1 MKQRFQQSLLLM
13 LLMLVGV
20 PLGVWADREVL
31 QPQFGKQV
39 ITVASDEVITF
50 KDPKG
55 DTDYTGTT
63 AENAQSLTVFQP
75 AEEGMSVQITFESM
89 NMGGQNSYYSFANV
103 YSGNPDAD
111 DTFVWAT
118 TTGEVSSSYS
128 ESLLP
133 AGNILRAYPNERNK
147 TYTDETYISAAADGS
162 LSVGFAYR
170 YAYSCTGWVAKV
182 KVVKLENMTITGAG
196 SNYEGIGGTLT
207 SKQNVALANA
217 YVTATG
223 VMNPD
228 NVTGIYFTMT
238 QNEGVVDPTALK
250 LFKGDT
256 QLDATCSV
264 VGGTTT
270 DYMFTL
276 NEAPADGTTTF
287 TIKGDILGTA
297 AVGAKVQV
305 DVTKV
310 TTVAQT
316 EGIAPFA
323 AASSVVIENPALV
336 IMTATPQTITVSETP
351 LQFYDEGGKDG
362 GIVSKT
368 NGQVT
373 FLSGVEGQKVMVNF
387 TVNQIW
393 HGSLYNQELR
403 IYSGTEVNAANL
415 IKTLQQGETGIVR
428 STADDGSLTV
438 VLFSDASNDIAAD
451 GFEAEVSLFTPQPMD
466 FNGLT
471 AVAASTETVAAGDEG
486 QDMLTVTVK
495 ALNTEPAMQ
504 VTKMAFSAGE
514 NFALAT
520 KAELYFGSA
529 KVGEAVVEGSSFDI
543 TLTAPQTLAEG
554 DNLFTLK
561 YTISDEALN
570 DQTVSAQL
578 VSVTA
583 LVNNVEKTEAATAD
597 AVTRTVKNIAIS
609 HANQGTVTKTV
620 NGSIAFTHKAKSEY
634 STQYEAG
641 TDDRINVF
649 KPKHEGYVTQ
659 IEFSEFAIYYY
670 SYSPSS
676 CAKFTIYNG
685 TGTAG
690 EVLWTVNSK
699 DDYTTGPGRVIR
711 STAADGSLTVVFNPN
726 NSYSTANGFKATVS
740 EYLMKNMAV
749 AAVEAAQAS
758 TADASIGAADQDL
771 LTVNVKTDGS
781 LNALTLSGM
790 KLNLKGTEANLAKVS
805 IWQDDTKLGEAAAAT
820 EVDVTFGEAVT
831 LAEGDNLFTVKA
843 DINADAE
850 ENATIDASLVSVHVG
865 TADVAATAGDPEG
878 TRTLKNQVL
887 MTEGDHG
894 TLALGLGKTVA
905 IYDDGG
911 AEGDGADGVE
921 ATLTLAPTGEADCL
935 KLTDLG
941 ISFAYTAHLYI
952 YKGGEV
958 NDDNQ
963 IVDLTGS
970 SAKFEPIV
978 TDADFDGGK
987 LTLKY
992 VGKGSYTRPNF
1003 AVQAEGYKKSDV
1015 VVTAVSAEDIS
1026 VSEVLKGQ
1034 TDVKMLK
1041 IAVEA
1046 KGELA
1051 PAVITAFDIDGIN
1064 GEALEAYHIYQTGT
1078 TTTFSANNEF
1088 SESYSITNSGTYYFW
1103 LTYDVKATAEVG
1115 QTAEAVLNSITVN
1128 GNVIEAATD
1137 IADITVASGKSGTYT
1152 VGANADY
1159 ATIQDAIDDFGTL
1172 GMEGPV
1178 VLKIKA
1184 GEYNEK
1190 VRIPYIKGMGAT
1202 NTLTIES
1209 ESGERDVK
1217 IYHNQYTTAGYSDDQ
1232 HKKDYGVI
1240 TLYEASY
1247 VTLKNLEV
1255 TTTDKAYKAVVMV
1268 KDESRHVTIDNCYL
1282 HAPACTA
1289 SSGEDVCLVGHTI
1302 IDEENKNNDYLTVK
1316 NCLLEGGKMGISMGG
1331 TNYVA
1336 LPKEVGGIIEGNTF
1350 KNNAQKA
1357 IYVMDELGVK
1367 IKNNTIII
1375 EADAPTKM
1383 SVGILDMQL
1392 RDEYAEATEITGN
1405 IFNVAPSTYVSV
1417 MNLRQMEGTSEAP
1430 VLIANN
1436 IINLASLNASY
1447 AAIKF
1452 NSASTR
1458 NVNVAHNTIRMTG
1471 DNGGAAFWAS
1481 STLGDGYGNINVV
1494 NNIIQNET
1502 SGYAVNLYNDGN
1514 LGTDKINFQNN
1525 LMYTAGETFYRA
1537 SSGTSGDFAS
1547 FVEKTGATAC
1557 INKQAQFVSDDVLE
1571 PSATLDGDLLKA
1583 VKLSYVATD
1592 IQGTVRPEEN
1602 ISIGAYEYDPDITR
1616 VPVVAEGYPKAVA
1629 TAFNEAMI
1637 TVKAD
1642 MNGKA
1647 YIMVLTADAE
1657 APAAEALKET
1667 TYTTTLNKDAEASL
1681 KIDTLQEQTAYKAY
1695 VLVESTRGNATEV
1708 LTTETF
1714 TTPLEPIEL
1723 TIACTEPVTTVA
1735 SGTET
1740 ALKVMVASGRAPYTV
1755 TWLNSKHEA
1764 VGEPVETSLEGEEIV
1779 LNITPAQSGDY
1790 YVTIKDAQQFEAK
1803 DTCRIIVT
1811 GEALVADFENLYL
1824 AENSHW
1830 RGPDT
1835 KGEIEEGLYGDD
1847 QYQGSFLSGSYKFSN
1862 NYSIDWGSWSG
1873 FSYSNHTGTT
1883 FASYATDQWNSCV
1896 GKGYNDSENYA
1907 VFFEDAY
1914 APMTVSVLNNPEGEQ
1929 LSGFYITNAAVTV
1942 NSILNGD
1949 GQTGEKDANG
1959 NSVAGDQGFYQSDY
1973 LKLIITADDDDNR
1986 TIEYYL
1992 ADYRN
1997 ENADEHYYVN
2007 DWQWVDLSSLG
2018 TVKELSF
2025 HLEAS
2030 RSNAWGYTTPLYFC
2044 MDDFNGE
2051 APVVPTL
2058 AVADFENIE
2067 IEMESHMSISTED
2080 DDERTS
2086 FQSGSFEFATG
2097 CMSDYDYWYWF
2108 GYANQTDNTYTT
2120 LVDQWKNIVGGGH
2133 NSANYGVAYAAEF
2146 NGPCYATITGS
2157 DEGFEVPGFY
2167 ITNSAYAYTS
2177 ITGGDPYAKKFGEG
2191 DWFKLTITGYD
2202 AAGAETGT
2210 VDYYLADLRDV
2221 NNAYVVNSWRYVDLS
2236 SLGKVKKLGFALTSS
2251 DNGTYGMNTPAY
2263 FCFDDMGAE
2272 KPESEEPL
2280 ELLPLSYFYNGPATM
2295 EDLELA
2301 DESFWNGS
2309 DGTGSFISGG
2319 YRFENG
2325 YETSDYGPYAY
2336 GWFYSNKTAT
2346 TFVNYV
2352 TDMYNS
2358 AAGKGAED
2366 SKTYA
2371 VFNVNNWT
2379 PKGVEVLA
2387 ADGEEVSGFYVTNAA
2402 YSYTSMING
2411 DDYAKKFG
2419 QDDWFK
2425 LTVTGYDA
2433 AGEQTGTVD
2442 FYLADLRDA
2451 QASYILKTWRWV
2463 DLTSLG
2469 KVKRLG
2475 FSLSSSDNGDWGM
2488 NTPAYF
2494 CLDNLGGVKP
2504 ENEGPIPTGILQLLN
2519 STNGSQQ
2526 RYDLGGRKLD
2536 RQVKGLNIVR
2546 MPDGTVRKVMVK

>member
-20 PLGVWADREVL
+20 PLGAWADREVNQL
-31 QPQFGKQV
+31 QLGKQT
-39 ITVASDEVITF
+39 IEVASDEVITF
-50 KDPKG
+50 YDPW
-55 DTDYTGTT
+55 GT
-63 AENAQSLTVFQP
+63 ANIVDNNSYNAQSLTVFKP
-75 AEEGMSVQITFESM
+75 VEAGKSVQITFEKIDLNQYS
-89 NMGGQNSYYSFANV
+89 NSYFLYMNLYDGIA
-103 YSGNPDAD
+103 DAD
-111 DTFVWAT
+111 DSFTWAT
-118 TTGEVSSSYS
+118 STSSVTSSSNLS
-128 ESLLP
+128 ELNGTLIAEKINNDNKPSLP
-133 AGNILRAYPNERNK
+133 AV
-147 TYTDETYISAAADGS
+147 YTSGTGDGA
-162 LSVGFAYR
+162 LSVGLMHR
-170 YAYSCTGWVAKV
+170 NSNKCEGWVAKV
-182 KVVKLENMTITGAG
+182 KVVQLENMTITGAG

-256 QLDATCSV
+256 QVEATCSV
-264 VGGTTT
+264 VGGSAT

-305 DVTKV
+305 DVMKV
-310 TTVAQT
+310 TTAAQT

-336 IMTATPQTITVSETP
+336 IMTATPQTVTVGETA

-362 GIVSKT
+362 GILSKT

-387 TVNQIW
+387 TVNKIW
-393 HGSLYNQELR
+393 HGSYYNQELR

-471 AVAASTETVAAGDEG
+471 AVAASTETVAASDEG

-495 ALNTEPAMQ
+495 AQNTEPAMQ

-514 NFALAT
+514 NFALVT

-529 KVGEAVVEGSSFDI
+529 KVGEAAISAAAFEI
-543 TLTAPQTLAEG
+543 TLDAPQALAEG

-699 DDYTTGPGRVIR
+699 DDYTTGPGKVIR

-758 TADASIGAADQDL
+758 TADASIGAADQNL

-805 IWQDDTKLGEAAAAT
+805 IWQDNTKLGEAAAAA

-850 ENATIDASLVSVHVG
+850 ENATIDARLVSVHVG

-887 MTEGDHG
+887 MTAGDHG

-1015 VVTAVSAEDIS
+1015 VVTAVTAEDIS

-1078 TTTFSANNEF
+1078 TTTFSANTPF
-1088 SESYSITNSGTYYFW
+1088 SESYIITNSGTYYFW
-1103 LTYDVKATAEVG
+1103 LTYDVKTTAEVG

-1137 IADITVASGKSGTYT
+1137 IAEIKVASGKSGTYT

-1159 ATIQDAIDDFGTL
+1159 ATIQNAIDDFGTL

-1255 TTTDKAYKAVVMV
+1255 TTTDLNYKAVVMV
-1268 KDESRHVTIDNCYL
+1268 KDGSRHNTVDNCYL
-1282 HAPACTA
+1282 HTDIYASTSGDGPA
-1289 SSGEDVCLVGHTI
+1289 LVNHTI
-1302 IDEENKNNDYLTVK
+1302 IDEENCNNDYLTVK
-1316 NCLLEGGKMGISMGG
+1316 NCLLEGGKYGVYMGG
-1331 TNYVA
+1331 TSNVS
-1336 LPKEVGGIIEGNTF
+1336 LPKEVGGVVEGNTF
-1350 KNNAQKA
+1350 KNNGRFMM
-1357 IYVMDELGVK
+1357 YSYDELGVK
-1367 IKNNTIII
+1367 IRNNTFIIDN
-1375 EADAPTKM
+1375 ADVKM
-1383 SVGILDMQL
+1383 SNGVIDINV
-1392 RDEYAEATEITGN
+1392 RDEHAEATEITGN
-1405 IFNVAPSTYVSV
+1405 IFNLSSANTLAAIYV
-1417 MNLRQMEGTSEAP
+1417 RQMEATTEAP
-1430 VLIANN
+1430 CIIANN
-1436 IINLASLNASY
+1436 VLNIASPNASTG
-1447 AAIKF
+1447 ALKF
-1452 NSASTR
+1452 SGGKVKNT
-1458 NVNVAHNTIRMTG
+1458 NIAHNTIRMTG
-1471 DNGGAAFWAS
+1471 TNGGAAFWAAS
-1481 STLGDGYGNINVV
+1481 ALGEGYGNINVV

-1514 LGTDKINFQNN
+1514 LGTAKINFQNN

-1537 SSGTSGDFAS
+1537 SSGTSGNFAS

-1657 APAAEALKET
+1657 APTAEALKEST
-1667 TYTTTLNKDAEASL
+1667 NTVTLNKDAEASL
-1681 KIDTLQEQTAYKAY
+1681 KIGSLEEATEYKAY

-1708 LTTETF
+1708 LTTEAF

-1835 KGEIEEGLYGDD
+1835 KGDIEEGLYGDD

-1873 FSYSNHTGTT
+1873 FSYSNHAGTT
-1883 FASYATDQWNSCV
+1883 FASYTTDQWNSCV

-1973 LKLIITADDDDNR
+1973 LKLIITADDDNNR

-1992 ADYRN
+1992 ADYRS

-2051 APVVPTL
+2051 APAVPTL

-2067 IEMESHMSISTED
+2067 IEMESHMSVSTED

-2202 AAGAETGT
+2202 TAGAETGT

-2371 VFNVNNWT
+2371 VFNVNDWT

-2475 FSLSSSDNGDWGM
+2475 FSLSSSDNGTYGM